1 MTERKVR
8 KGRGGGYAKRA
19 AETLKKLNTVETDW
33 TGCPIQ
39 SFYRKLNF
47 TETAYVWMPDFLV
60 PGGYAHAK
68 TDYSFNDNSECE
80 LCSHDIFH
88 FYCLK
93 NDNERKYMIVGSTCI
108 THFDV
113 KEWVKTE
120 FNSWAEANLPQE
132 WKNVFL
138 PGLKIIRELFAKN
151 SIWLPMELSI
161 QSEYVRYINSKK
173 KVKQMAKAFEEYGWL
188 LDIIDEVDKNST
200 RDEIVEAYWKHA
212 PQNSKLY
219 KAMYNKRFL
228 VKKKQV
234 A

>member
-1 MTERKVR
+1 
-8 KGRGGGYAKRA
+8 
-19 AETLKKLNTVETDW
+19 
-33 TGCPIQ
+33 
-39 SFYRKLNF
+39 
-47 TETAYVWMPDFLV
+47 
-60 PGGYAHAK
+60 
-68 TDYSFNDNSECE
+68 
-80 LCSHDIFH
+80 
-88 FYCLK
+88 
-93 NDNERKYMIVGSTCI
+93 MIVGSTCI